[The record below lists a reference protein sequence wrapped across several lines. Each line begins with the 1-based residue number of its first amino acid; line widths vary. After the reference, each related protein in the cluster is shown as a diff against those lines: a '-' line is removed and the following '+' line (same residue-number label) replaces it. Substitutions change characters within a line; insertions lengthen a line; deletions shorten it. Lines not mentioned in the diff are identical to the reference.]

1 MKERYQKIG
10 DTKRFTT
17 NETLCEGH
25 PRQFLVYMRT
35 VRQLEFSQDPD
46 VGRTSSSLCFM
57 PFNDQFFFL
66 FQYDGLRRVFHNA
79 LNENNLINDGDFD
92 WVRRLQEHRL
102 NRSKTT
108 TMNNTTTAGVT
119 STNVPPALSTG
130 VTANSTNKNANTIMN
145 ASSSS
150 MLQTPTNRTN
160 NHHNESRNRSA
171 VSRNLYQQNQLPLSS
186 TNRSTNPTTAT
197 LNGGSKTTLSM
208 ASTSKIQGA
217 LPQSSSRTAIEN
229 HRPEPPPTKR
239 RGLVP
244 APPPLPHYSYQHT
257 HQQQHSANVNNS
269 NNTHMTKEQHIST
282 IVPPS
287 EPTCCFF
294 KRKAKRAL
302 QITSTTPRKV

>member
-1 MKERYQKIG
+1 M
-10 DTKRFTT
+10 
-17 NETLCEGH
+17 
-25 PRQFLVYMRT
+25 
-35 VRQLEFSQDPD
+35 
-46 VGRTSSSLCFM
+46 
-57 PFNDQFFFL
+57 
-66 FQYDGLRRVFHNA
+66 FHNA
-79 LNENNLINDGDFD
+79 LNENNLINDSDFD

-108 TMNNTTTAGVT
+108 TTNNATTAGMT
-119 STNVPPALSTG
+119 STNVQPALSTG
-130 VTANSTNKNANTIMN
+130 VTANPTNKNANTVMN

-150 MLQTPTNRTN
+150 MLQTPTTRNHN
-160 NHHNESRNRSA
+160 HHHNESGHRPATQRN
-171 VSRNLYQQNQLPLSS
+171 VYQQNQLPLSS

-208 ASTSKIQGA
+208 ASTSKIQGT
-217 LPQSSSRTAIEN
+217 LPLSSSRTAIEN

-244 APPPLPHYSYQHT
+244 APPPLPHYSYHHT

-269 NNTHMTKEQHIST
+269 NNTHMTKEQHMST
-282 IVPPS
+282 MVTPS

-302 QITSTTPRKV
+302 QITSTTSRRV